1 MSTENKIVGSITVSA
16 PFEREDR
23 TYYATVIFDLHEDGQ
38 RSLRAQRIDDG
49 RYVVHDQDFQE
60 EAYALMHAWDT
71 RELELTVAEL
81 KRENAALRLSLQEML
96 EEFAGIVPNANC
108 ACHIAPPCSDCVTWA
123 GARERIADAR
133 AALSPQEAARG

>member
-49 RYVVHDQDFQE
+49 RYVVRDQDFQE

-71 RELELTVAEL
+71 SELELTVAEL
-81 KRENAALRLSLQEML
+81 KRENAALRDRL
-96 EEFAGIVPNANC
+96 ERLRESVVDALPLADW
-108 ACHIAPPCSDCVTWA
+108 ALLEQSPPC
-123 GARERIADAR
+123 ADQKIVDAVR

>member
-16 PFEREDR
+16 QFEREDR
-23 TYYATVIFDLHEDGQ
+23 TYYATVVFDLHEDGQ

-60 EAYALMHAWDT
+60 EAYALMHQWDT
-71 RELELTVAEL
+71 RELELTVEQL
-81 KRENAALRLSLQEML
+81 KRENAALREAASSVALTLYHPSHCAMLSPFVL
-96 EEFAGIVPNANC
+96 AGLG
-108 ACHIAPPCSDCVTWA
+108 DTL
-123 GARERIADAR
+123 R